1 MQNQRI
7 LFSLLV
13 VLAAGAAFAEL
24 PSSASTAGRLT
35 SRIDTLQGSGSSRPA
50 VNAASAAQPGNMA
63 GQQGG
68 SMMGGEHRAMS
79 GMMMAACV
87 LFGLMVFVAL
97 ALFIVLEVLWIKV
110 WRQRLHRP
118 ATA

>member
-1 MQNQRI
+1 MQKRLI
-7 LFSLLV
+7 SLSLLV
-13 VLAAGAAFAEL
+13 VLAAGAAFSEP
-24 PSSASTAGRLT
+24 PSSSSTAARPT
-35 SRIDTLQGSGSSRPA
+35 SGIDTLQGIGASLPA
-50 VNAASAAQPGNMA
+50 VNAASAAQPSNVG
-63 GQQGG
+63 GQPGG
-68 SMMGGEHRAMS
+68 GMMGEHREMS

-118 ATA
+118 ATV